1 MVPDPEGNGPTE
13 ETHVGMEWLDVDEPA
28 TRVEV
33 ADEQLA
39 PDELQAAVVEC
50 RCRRVFVT
58 KPPFLS
64 RSNDV

>member
-33 ADEQLA
+33 AVEQLA
-39 PDELQAAVVEC
+39 AVDLEAAVVEC
-50 RCRRVFVT
+50 RCERVVVPL
-58 KPPFLS
+58 PPFLS
-64 RSNDV
+64 RSNDA